1 MAKKP
6 KKTPNDIADELISVE
21 TDLNELNGLRQT
33 LLTRK
38 EFLREDMLAAI
49 KKDNLKSVKTMQGVT
64 FSRAFRASLSISNPD
79 AALRWALAHDCAQVD
94 KVRAGKALRGA
105 GALPEGF
112 VQEETEYLKADGIK
126 ATLEN

>member
-79 AALRWALAHDCAQVD
+79 RALDWANAHDCAKVD
-94 KVRAGKALRGA
+94 IIKAGKALRGA